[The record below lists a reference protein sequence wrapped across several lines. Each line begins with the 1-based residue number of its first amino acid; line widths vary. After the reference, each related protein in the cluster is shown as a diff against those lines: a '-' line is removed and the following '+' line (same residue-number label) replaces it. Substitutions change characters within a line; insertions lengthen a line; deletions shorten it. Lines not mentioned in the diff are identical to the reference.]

1 MRFMWCVNLKQ
12 DRHGQLRPSL
22 LREYIQKKTAA
33 CDLSTK
39 TVGTLPALVQTGAEV
54 NNGDV
59 CLTDSTNDKKDADQN
74 MEVVD
79 TSTMCY
85 PKDIVDEVHC
95 EVNKVVENIN
105 SHDSQM
111 AQDVG

>member
-1 MRFMWCVNLKQ
+1 VLKLNQ

-33 CDLSTK
+33 RDLK

-54 NNGDV
+54 NNSDV
-59 CLTDSTNDKKDADQN
+59 CLIDPTKDKKDADQN
-74 MEVVD
+74 MEVDD
-79 TSTMCY
+79 TSTICY
-85 PKDIVDEVHC
+85 TKDIADEALN
-95 EVNKVVENIN
+95 EGNKVVENVN
-105 SHDSQM
+105 SHNPQM